1 MTTQFE
7 NVYHG
12 TGKALGKIRFSS
24 AGLGWKPHDEGAT
37 VTIPAD
43 QIVSFAWCRY
53 VARLLT
59 QCRAQLSAQDRAQ
72 GRRERRC
79 IARSD
84 V

>member
-12 TGKALGKIRFSS
+12 AGKSLGKIRFSS

-43 QIVSFAWCRY
+43 QIVNFAWCRY
-53 VARLLT
+53 VAPPPLT
-59 QCRAQLSAQDRAQ
+59 QCRAQLSAEDRA
-72 GRRERRC
+72 
-79 IARSD
+79 
-84 V
+84 